1 MFENALKYNI
11 RKKQRTVIIFFI
23 LLIILISLNICIYLN
38 VYLNKIDKMIYEV
51 SNLSFS
57 IKSINNEELF
67 LKDNLFKDINNV
79 SKNYIYESLGSLKNG
94 KVYKSEGSINI
105 ENLNPEY
112 QNVLKLHGVNTT
124 KYLNEFL
131 ANVYEITEGRNI
143 LESDRFK
150 ILVHE
155 KLKEENKYKV
165 GDKIK
170 LKHIK
175 TFSLGDSLKK
185 EKVGNVKSESKEF
198 EFEIIGF
205 FKGIGEEKYTGLSSD
220 LSENNAYV
228 DYFSLNEFGGNKGN
242 EKLNKLSFISKSK
255 ENLDDA
261 HKKINDL
268 IDHKKLEMENNS
280 DAFNEAGENI
290 SNIKSILN
298 LMNGIIFIGGLMA
311 LSLILNLWIRDR
323 IYEIGIMISIG
334 RSKLDIFM
342 QFILELLIVSI
353 PCFVISFIFNCVL
366 NKKILFKLLNLNGV
380 SILENL
386 NISNLKLS
394 IYAYLCLLGIIIISV
409 GISLSSIIL
418 TKPKDILKKLS

>member
-38 VYLNKIDKMIYEV
+38 MYLNKIDKMIYEV

-57 IKSINNEELF
+57 IKSINNEEMF
-67 LKDNLFKDINNV
+67 LKDNLFKDINDV
-79 SKNYIYESLGSLKNG
+79 SKNYIYEALGSLENG
-94 KVYKSEGSINI
+94 KVYKGEGSVNI

-143 LESDRFK
+143 LENDRFK
-150 ILVHE
+150 ILIHE
-155 KLKEENKYKV
+155 KLKEENKYKI

-175 TFSLGDSLKK
+175 PFSLEESLKNNK
-185 EKVGNVKSESKEF
+185 DENKEF

-228 DYFSLNEFGGNKGN
+228 DYFSLNEFAGNKGN
-242 EKLNKLSFISKSK
+242 EKLNKISFISKSK

-268 IDHKKLEMENNS
+268 IDHKKIEIENNS
-280 DAFNEAGENI
+280 DAFSEAGENI

-353 PCFVISFIFNCVL
+353 PCFVIAYILNGIL
-366 NKKILFKLLNLNGV
+366 NKKILFKLLNLNEM
-380 SILENL
+380 SALKNF
-386 NISNLKLS
+386 NISNFKLS